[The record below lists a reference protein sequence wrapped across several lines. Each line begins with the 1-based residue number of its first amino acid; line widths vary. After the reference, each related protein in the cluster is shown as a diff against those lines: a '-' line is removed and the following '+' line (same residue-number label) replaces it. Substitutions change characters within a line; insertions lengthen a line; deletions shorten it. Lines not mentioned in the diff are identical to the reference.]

1 MGRSL
6 CKKNYLLE
14 KDNEAIQLLNKIP
27 DDKNPKQSFSK
38 NDIRMLSNW
47 FIPPSSM
54 THWNSKNKPLQTTWT
69 LL

>member
-1 MGRSL
+1 MARSL

-54 THWNSKNKPLQTTWT
+54 TH
-69 LL
+69 